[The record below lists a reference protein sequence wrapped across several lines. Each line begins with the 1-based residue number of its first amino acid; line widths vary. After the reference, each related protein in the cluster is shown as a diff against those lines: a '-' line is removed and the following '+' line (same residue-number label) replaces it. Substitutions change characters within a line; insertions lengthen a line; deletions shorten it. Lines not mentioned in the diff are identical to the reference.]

1 MGKDRRRAPP
11 IVGGRRKANGSLVAG
26 PVLEGVLVTLCGMGP
41 SLNNI
46 KNDFVSQWVAT
57 MSGARP
63 ARLGRR
69 SKIAQRDFV
78 DFLELSSHGDDVGHR
93 AAGL

>member
-1 MGKDRRRAPP
+1 M
-11 IVGGRRKANGSLVAG
+11 
-26 PVLEGVLVTLCGMGP
+26 TLCGMGP

-69 SKIAQRDFV
+69 SKIAQRRD
-78 DFLELSSHGDDVGHR
+78 ESSFEMFKGRGKADMAR
-93 AAGL
+93 APPSPVES